1 MRTHIQPHGS
11 KQLPRPAGSGPHG
24 GVFSGTRPLR
34 LQLLSGSVGPVVY
47 MKLSTWWRQ
56 TTAENLARRDDGA
69 LRGGASMRPRQITA
83 ENRPPGSACCAEIY
97 RPSCERC
104 CYHRD
109 FFLETRCIG
118 RRRRQ
123 YSPYFQRS
131 TVMRAPPV
139 LGTPLH
145 LSRAAGRRNQTMTG
159 SRSTASKLAF
169 PRLIIRGIT
178 FSATPISTMSTWS
191 SL

>member
-69 LRGGASMRPRQITA
+69 LRGGATLRPRQITA
-83 ENRPPGSACCAEIY
+83 DNAHAAGKHVAIY
-97 RPSCERC
+97 R
-104 CYHRD
+104 
-109 FFLETRCIG
+109 L
-118 RRRRQ
+118 Q
-123 YSPYFQRS
+123 
-131 TVMRAPPV
+131 
-139 LGTPLH
+139 
-145 LSRAAGRRNQTMTG
+145 
-159 SRSTASKLAF
+159 
-169 PRLIIRGIT
+169 
-178 FSATPISTMSTWS
+178 
-191 SL
+191 